1 MNSSTSSKSKN
12 TIGIDFGTTNSSIAC
27 ANGSGEVQL
36 AQFPYLGSLTDAYR
50 SLLYLHQAKEG
61 GVNTLKSWTGPEG
74 IEQYLA
80 ADTKGRLIQ
89 SLKSFLSNRN
99 LRSTE
104 VFGRRY
110 TLEDLIAKILT
121 DLRKQAELQF
131 GVNINSAVV
140 GRPVHFVGAENQ
152 EDDIYAESRLRS
164 AFELAGF
171 ESVQFEMEPIA
182 AAHFYES
189 TLDHDELILI
199 GDFGGGTSDFS
210 LVHVGPD
217 VGSVVRSHV
226 RSDIRQTNGGSGSIV
241 GNAGVGVA
249 GDAFDAKIVRHL
261 VSPALGAG
269 SQLRSLGKIL
279 TVPNWVYI
287 RLERWH
293 HLSLLKARDVLEMLR
308 GVKAQSLE
316 PDKIGALIHFIN
328 EDLGFHLHRAV
339 QKVKTDLSNAPV
351 ATFQFSD
358 GFVDLSATVGRAS
371 FEDWISEEL
380 GEISRCV
387 DSLLASSGVLPKD
400 VDMVFLTGGSSFVP
414 AVRRIF
420 ETRFGTARIR
430 GGNEF
435 TSVARGLALKAK
447 AVRDRI
453 EQPGKAAR
461 RARKPRK

>member
-1 MNSSTSSKSKN
+1 MKSPASQKSKGA
-12 TIGIDFGTTNSSIAC
+12 IGIDFGTTNSSIAC
-27 ANGSGEVQL
+27 VDSSDEVQL
-36 AQFPYLGSLTDAYR
+36 AKFPYLGGLTDAYR
-50 SLLYLHQAKEG
+50 SLLYLQQTKERG
-61 GVNTLKSWTGPEG
+61 ANTLKSWTGPEG
-74 IEQYLA
+74 IEQYLS

-89 SLKSFLSNRN
+89 SLKSFLTSRT
-99 LRSTE
+99 LHSTE
-104 VFGRRY
+104 VFGRRH
-110 TLEDLIAKILT
+110 TLEDLIARILR
-121 DLRKQAELQF
+121 DLRKKAELQF
-131 GVNINSAVV
+131 GINIRSAVV

-152 EDDIYAESRLRS
+152 EDDGYAEGRLRS
-164 AFELAGF
+164 AFESAGF

-182 AAHFYES
+182 AAHYYES
-189 TLDHDELILI
+189 TLDHNELILI

-210 LVHVGPD
+210 LVHVGNTVRRAND
-217 VGSVVRSHV
+217 GSA
-226 RSDIRQTNGGSGSIV
+226 NIV

-249 GDAFDAKIVRHL
+249 GDAFDAKIIRHL

-293 HLSLLKARDVLEMLR
+293 HLSLLKARDVMEMLR

-316 PDKIGALIHFIN
+316 PEKIAALIHFIK

-339 QKVKTDLSNAPV
+339 QKVKSDLSNSSQ

-358 GFVDLSATVGRAS
+358 GFVDLAAAVERAS
-371 FEDWISEEL
+371 FEEWISEEL
-380 GEISRCV
+380 GQIARCV
-387 DSLLASSGVLPKD
+387 DSLLASSGILPKD

-420 ETRFGTARIR
+420 ETRFGKERIR

-435 TSVARGLALKAK
+435 TSVARGLALKAMEL
-447 AVRDRI
+447 R
-453 EQPGKAAR
+453 E
-461 RARKPRK
+461 

>member
-1 MNSSTSSKSKN
+1 
-12 TIGIDFGTTNSSIAC
+12 
-27 ANGSGEVQL
+27 
-36 AQFPYLGSLTDAYR
+36 
-50 SLLYLHQAKEG
+50 
-61 GVNTLKSWTGPEG
+61 
-74 IEQYLA
+74 
-80 ADTKGRLIQ
+80 
-89 SLKSFLSNRN
+89 
-99 LRSTE
+99 
-104 VFGRRY
+104 
-110 TLEDLIAKILT
+110 LIAKILT

-461 RARKPRK
+461 RAGKPRK